1 VGKDW
6 WKDKIKMKVKMCR
19 MLMVMHTMKNNR
31 AGKEESEGGWVFKVR
46 WLGKASLNFFLK
58 LMYS

>member
-1 VGKDW
+1 
-6 WKDKIKMKVKMCR
+6 MKVKMYR

-31 AGKEESEGGWVFKVR
+31 AGKEDSEGGWVFKIG
-46 WLGKASLNFFLK
+46 WLGKASLKFFFK